1 MKAIPVIALGLL
13 LAACSGEEFGDLKAE
28 LKDKTRDLRG
38 RIDPLPV
45 VKPYEPVS
53 YKAFDQADPFS
64 SAKIE
69 LVTKSAGTGGGGL
82 LNEEARR
89 QGVRPKEP
97 LEAYPLESLKMVG
110 VLQQKRANFALV
122 KADVGL
128 YRVKV
133 GNYLGQNFGLVTT
146 ITESQIQLRELIQ
159 DSVGDW
165 TERQSTLQLQE
176 VGGGR

>member
-1 MKAIPVIALGLL
+1 MRAMLVLALVVM
-13 LAACSGEEFGDLKAE
+13 LAGCFGEEFGDLKAE
-28 LKDKTRDLRG
+28 LKEKTKDLRG

-45 VKPYEPVS
+45 VKPYEPVP

-64 SAKIE
+64 TAKIE
-69 LVTKSAGTGGGGL
+69 LVTKSASSGGGGL
-82 LNEEARR
+82 KPDFN
-89 QGVRPKEP
+89 RPKEP

-110 VLQQKRANFALV
+110 VLQQRKASFALI

-133 GNYLGQNFGLVTT
+133 GNYMGQNFGLITS
-146 ITESQIQLRELIQ
+146 ITESQVQLRELIQ
-159 DSVGDW
+159 DPAGDW

-176 VGGGR
+176 VGGGK

>member
-1 MKAIPVIALGLL
+1 MKAIFVIALGIM
-13 LAACSGEEFGDLKAE
+13 LAGCFGEEFGDLKAE
-28 LKDKTRDLRG
+28 LKDKTKDLRG
-38 RIDPLPV
+38 KIAPLPV
-45 VKPYEPVS
+45 VKPYEPVP

-69 LVTKSAGTGGGGL
+69 LVTKSASSGGGGL
-82 LNEEARR
+82 KPDFN
-89 QGVRPKEP
+89 RPKEP

-110 VLQQKRANFALV
+110 VLQQRKASFALV

-133 GNYLGQNFGLVTT
+133 GNYMGQNFGLITT

-159 DSVGDW
+159 DPAGDW
-165 TERQSTLQLQE
+165 AERQSTLQLQE